1 MKNIFLS
8 VEDDSN
14 LTVNC
19 RSRGILQAS
28 QPLEGQLLDYCG
40 DRISRYE
47 ANYIARD
54 RKNKGRKDAKKNKK

>member
-8 VEDDSN
+8 TEDDSS

-19 RSRGILQAS
+19 RSLGTLQAS
-28 QPLEGQLLDYCG
+28 QPLESQILDYCG
-40 DRISRYE
+40 DKISYNQ
-47 ANYIARD
+47 ANYYARD